1 MTRAALVLAIALS
14 GPVPFGGSAVALE
27 PRELD
32 DATLDQATAGLLEN
46 FSLTIV
52 APITVVTNI
61 VTATAIGVDGQD
73 VTATAI
79 GDVTAGNDTE
89 VTTGLSFAGLQPL
102 SDAGEAGM
110 LNNTNLTIVV
120 PVTVVT
126 NQVGSTAVG
135 LSSTGIEAGALG
147 DVVGGNQTN
156 VLDLLGI

>member
-1 MTRAALVLAIALS
+1 MRTVLASAALLS
-14 GPVPFGGSAVALE
+14 GSILSGEAGLAAE

-32 DATLDQATAGLLEN
+32 DATMDQATAGLLEN

-89 VTTGLSFAGLQPL
+89 VTAGMSFAGLQPL

-110 LNNTNLTIVV
+110 LNNTSLTIVV
-120 PVTVVT
+120 PITVIT
-126 NQVGSTAVG
+126 NQVESTAVG
-135 LSSTGIEAGALG
+135 LSSSGVDAGAMG
-147 DVVGGNQTN
+147 NVVGGNQTN

>member
-1 MTRAALVLAIALS
+1 MRIAAVPAILLTGPILSGGAALAA
-14 GPVPFGGSAVALE
+14 E

-32 DATLDQATAGLLEN
+32 DATLDQATAGLLQN

-79 GDVTAGNDTE
+79 GNVTAGNDTE
-89 VTTGLSFAGLQPL
+89 VTAGLSFAGLQPL

-110 LNNTNLTIVV
+110 LNNTSLTIVV

-126 NQVGSTAVG
+126 NQVESSAVG
-135 LSSTGIEAGALG
+135 LSSSGVTAGALG
-147 DVVGGNQTN
+147 NVVGGNQTN
-156 VLDLLGI
+156 VLDLLGL

>member
-1 MTRAALVLAIALS
+1 MRTALASAALLS
-14 GPVPFGGSAVALE
+14 GLILSCGTALAAE

-32 DATLDQATAGLLEN
+32 DATMDQATAGLLEN

-89 VTTGLSFAGLQPL
+89 VTAGMSFAGLQPL

-110 LNNTNLTIVV
+110 LNNTSLTIVV
-120 PVTVVT
+120 PITVIT
-126 NQVGSTAVG
+126 NQVESTAVG
-135 LSSTGIEAGALG
+135 LSSSGVDAGAMG
-147 DVVGGNQTN
+147 NVVGGNQTN

>member
-1 MTRAALVLAIALS
+1 MRTALASAALLSSLILSCGTALAA
-14 GPVPFGGSAVALE
+14 E

-32 DATLDQATAGLLEN
+32 DATMDQATAGLLEN

-89 VTTGLSFAGLQPL
+89 VTAGMSFAGLQPL

-110 LNNTNLTIVV
+110 LNNTSLTIVV
-120 PVTVVT
+120 PITVIT
-126 NQVGSTAVG
+126 NQVESTAVG
-135 LSSTGIEAGALG
+135 LSSSGVDAGAMG
-147 DVVGGNQTN
+147 NVVGGNQTN

>member
-1 MTRAALVLAIALS
+1 MRTALASAALLSSLILSCGTALAA
-14 GPVPFGGSAVALE
+14 E

-32 DATLDQATAGLLEN
+32 DATMDQATAGLLEN

-89 VTTGLSFAGLQPL
+89 VTAGMSFAGFQPL
-102 SDAGEAGM
+102 SDAGTAGM
-110 LNNTNLTIVV
+110 LNNTSLTIVV

-126 NQVGSTAVG
+126 NQVGSTATG
-135 LSSTGIEAGALG
+135 LSSSGVEAGALG
-147 DVVGGNQTN
+147 NVVGGNQTN